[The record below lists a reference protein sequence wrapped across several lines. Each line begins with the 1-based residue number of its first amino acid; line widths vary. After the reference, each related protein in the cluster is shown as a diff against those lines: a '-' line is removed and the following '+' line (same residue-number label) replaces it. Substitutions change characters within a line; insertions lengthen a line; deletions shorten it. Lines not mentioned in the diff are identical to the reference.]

1 LAVSSDMVR
10 SPSGLRVP
18 WAARTS
24 VTEPPP
30 ESGSRAAPLPECGC
44 RERPGRASP
53 RPLVPASEPVTAR
66 LPASEMRVPWT
77 AESPFPLVS
86 AGEAVA
92 AFDHGFDDAG
102 GAEGAAQAGDGHFDG
117 VLGRVPGGAAG
128 QDGAQVGAGDDVAGL
143 VGEAFEHGHGGGR
156 QGPEFAV
163 DGDGVAADLQVV
175 AAG

>member
-1 LAVSSDMVR
+1 MVR

-24 VTEPPP
+24 VTAPPPGSRAVPPP
-30 ESGSRAAPLPECGC
+30 EYGC
-44 RERPGRASP
+44 REWRR
-53 RPLVPASEPVTAR
+53 LVPTSALDASLVRSNTLSRRRAESQPR
-66 LPASEMRVPWT
+66 CSPAGVR

-128 QDGAQVGAGDDVAGL
+128 QDGAQVGAGDDVAGF
-143 VGEAFEHGHGGGR
+143 VGEAF
-156 QGPEFAV
+156 
-163 DGDGVAADLQVV
+163 
-175 AAG
+175 